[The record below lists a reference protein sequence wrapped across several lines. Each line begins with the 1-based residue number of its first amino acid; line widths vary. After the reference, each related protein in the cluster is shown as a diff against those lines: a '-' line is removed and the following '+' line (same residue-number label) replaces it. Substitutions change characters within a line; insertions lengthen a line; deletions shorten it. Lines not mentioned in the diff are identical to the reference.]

1 MEQLK
6 QFQDVIDPWY
16 GIEQEYF
23 VCGKNGLPV
32 SYDPVNFDYKKLCT
46 SCIWQ
51 SWVDNTMY
59 TSQQK
64 IRFNIFYQRII
75 YVYIGK
81 TIMIWIPQIECET

>member
-32 SYDPVNFDYKKLCT
+32 SYDPVNFDYKKLST
-46 SCIWQ
+46 SCI
-51 SWVDNTMY
+51 
-59 TSQQK
+59 
-64 IRFNIFYQRII
+64 
-75 YVYIGK
+75 
-81 TIMIWIPQIECET
+81 

>member
-1 MEQLK
+1 
-6 QFQDVIDPWY
+6 
-16 GIEQEYF
+16 
-23 VCGKNGLPV
+23 
-32 SYDPVNFDYKKLCT
+32 
-46 SCIWQ
+46 
-51 SWVDNTMY
+51 MY